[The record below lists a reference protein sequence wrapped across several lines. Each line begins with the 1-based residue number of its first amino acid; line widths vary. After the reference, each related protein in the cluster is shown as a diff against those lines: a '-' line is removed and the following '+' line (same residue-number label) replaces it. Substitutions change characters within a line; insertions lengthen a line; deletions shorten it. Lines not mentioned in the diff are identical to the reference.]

1 MGGARLGSTIRVGPK
16 DPEPGE
22 TVAGPTMAKSG
33 PTLSHNTGSAAIST
47 VANRHAGVHPVGI
60 AMRQDRNCERTTSSR
75 FRRTSGWPPVALR
88 CTTSA
93 SSGWPDSEDRRLLCA
108 PIRREGPRS
117 ASRSSVQSVRYS
129 APISRILV
137 AAPDPSPARRHN
149 PRSWR
154 SEACRIHASNGE
166 TPLAS
171 ASLQVRV
178 PLPALV
184 QLDWSG
190 WQNVVRQS
198 LRHHPALHLQ
208 TSLATLIASTSSK
221 AQWCLRTMGQRRLSP
236 APARHLGDSGPC
248 PPVLS
253 QGSGNDDDSAHD
265 AKEPDA
271 SVCPN
276 RT

>member
-1 MGGARLGSTIRVGPK
+1 M
-16 DPEPGE
+16 
-22 TVAGPTMAKSG
+22 
-33 PTLSHNTGSAAIST
+33 AIST
-47 VANRHAGVHPVGI
+47 VANRHAGAHPVGI
-60 AMRQDRNCERTTSSR
+60 AMRQDRNRERATSSR

-93 SSGWPDSEDRRLLCA
+93 SSSWPDSEDRRLLCA

-117 ASRSSVQSVRYS
+117 ASRSSGSVEKDHVRHLARQVS
-129 APISRILV
+129 LSDTERRSVESLV
-137 AAPDPSPARRHN
+137 AAPNPSPARRHN

-190 WQNVVRQS
+190 WKNVVRQS

-221 AQWCLRTMGQRRLSP
+221 AQCLRTPGMPPTRSCWLQCTVPGARSFGSRRSSWRLP
-236 APARHLGDSGPC
+236 GTEVDTLQP
-248 PPVLS
+248 
-253 QGSGNDDDSAHD
+253 
-265 AKEPDA
+265 
-271 SVCPN
+271 
-276 RT
+276 